1 MVSRNSKTLVL
12 VAWLALACGVT
23 GALGTS
29 SAGAQGMSLVDQPV
43 AKYIGIPVKS
53 VSWVHTPIA
62 LDGRGDPCALI
73 VMGQQGD
80 NFILLRVNLKTGDQ
94 RQFNA
99 QIEQSNYPTAALM
112 SRSGLLYIGASYSG
126 HLYAFD
132 AKKDRLTDLGGIN
145 PEPNDQE
152 PGYRKAQFACGIDE
166 DARGRI
172 WIGSYG
178 TADLTS
184 YDPKTGQFTRHGRMD
199 EVDMYCY
206 PLVNVDGLVCC
217 RILVT
222 QPRLVVFDPA
232 TGEKRQVGPVTV
244 KGQDTFDLYK
254 DESGS
259 VYIKS
264 NLGNFRIEG
273 FNAVPVDKAPEK
285 PSRPTLHGVKSL
297 RLVSGPDDISA
308 GTKLEVVSESGGTKL
323 MDLKVILAGID
334 IFYLHL
340 GPDNLV
346 YGSSVLPLHILR
358 YNPAGAELVDLGSL
372 PGGEAYSMGNLDG
385 KIYILAYTGSTL
397 SVYDPSK
404 PYHYGNDPDSNPRDL
419 GRMDDIS
426 FRPRSTLTGP
436 LGRVW
441 VASIPDYGTWGG
453 PLSAYDPKTGAK
465 KAYYRIAGDASCYTL
480 AHLEEQKLIAVGTT
494 VHAGTGTQPKVKQAV
509 LFLFDYRKEKKVW
522 EGTLDRPVDSI
533 NALVRASDG
542 RLYGTVTGGA
552 KPELFAFNPKTLA
565 FEKRIALPEGEPLD
579 LGLQNGPDGYVYGFT
594 SSTLYRFLP
603 GTMAIERIYSE
614 QEAFSVPGPIL
625 GQDIYFASGPEL
637 RSIGLFK

>member
-1 MVSRNSKTLVL
+1 MTRLALKTPL
-12 VAWLALACGVT
+12 AIAGLALALGL
-23 GALGTS
+23 GAASGPA
-29 SAGAQGMSLVDQPV
+29 AGAQKMCLVDKPE

-80 NFILLRVNLKTGDQ
+80 NFIVLRVNLKTGDR

-99 QIEQSNYPTAALM
+99 QIPKSNYPTAALL

-126 HLYAFD
+126 HLYVFD

-152 PGYRKAQFACGIDE
+152 PGFRKAQFACGIDE
-166 DARGRI
+166 DALGRI

-199 EVDMYCY
+199 DVDMYCY
-206 PLVNVDGLVCC
+206 PLVNIDGLVCC
-217 RILVT
+217 RIVVT

-232 TGEKRQVGPVTV
+232 TGEKKQVGPVTV
-244 KGQDTFDLYK
+244 KGKDTFDLYK
-254 DESGS
+254 DAGGR

-273 FNAVPVDKAPEK
+273 FNAVPVDQAPEK
-285 PSRPTLHGVKSL
+285 PARPARYGIKSL
-297 RLVSGPDDISA
+297 SLLSGPDDISA
-308 GTKLEVVSESGGTKL
+308 GTKLEVVSEAGGTKL
-323 MDLKVILAGID
+323 IDLNVVLAGID
-334 IFYLHL
+334 IFCLHL
-340 GPDNLV
+340 GHDNQV
-346 YGSSVLPLHILR
+346 YGSSVLPLHVLR
-358 YNPAGAELVDLGSL
+358 YNPANAELKDLGSL
-372 PGGEAYSMGNLDG
+372 PGGEAYSMGNLGG
-385 KIYILAYTGSTL
+385 KIYILAYTGSSL
-397 SVYDPSK
+397 YAYDPAK
-404 PYHYGNDPDSNPRDL
+404 PFHYSEGPEGNPRGL
-419 GRMDDIS
+419 GRMDNIS
-426 FRPRSTLTGP
+426 YRPRSTLTGP

-453 PLSAYDPKTGAK
+453 PLSTYDPKTGTK

-480 AHLEEQKLIAVGTT
+480 AHLEDQKLIAVGTT
-494 VHAGTGTQPKVKQAV
+494 IHSGTGTQPKVEQAV
-509 LFLFDYRKEKKVW
+509 LFLFDYRKEKKIW

-542 RLYGTVTGGA
+542 RLYGTVTGGDR
-552 KPELFAFNPKTLA
+552 PELFAFNPKTHA

-594 SSTLYRFLP
+594 RSTLYRFLP
-603 GTMAIERIYSE
+603 GTMAVETIVSDKD
-614 QEAFSVPGPIL
+614 AFSVPGPIL
-625 GQDIYFASGPEL
+625 GRDIYFASGPEL